1 MISLQ
6 SGYRSF
12 NRLLPFWFP
21 FFSFLKLEF
30 PITISNHSVL
40 LFSAVALA
48 KWIKEVSAIPGF
60 SLNTLSESSS
70 SLLERNADCLPTE
83 HRDATQWQN
92 IALGLWNQGTSDFV
106 TVQLNRLSEAPNH
119 PLIFCSLCLFASEIS
134 ITLCGI
140 LDFWEQASIPV
151 TLCPRQAKVKVFA
164 DGYFAASRFQ

>member
-83 HRDATQWQN
+83 HRAPGCHSMTEHRPW
-92 IALGLWNQGTSDFV
+92 ALKSGDLRFCHSTAEQTLRGTKSPPDLLLALFICLRDFHYFMWNPWF
-106 TVQLNRLSEAPNH
+106 LR
-119 PLIFCSLCLFASEIS
+119 
-134 ITLCGI
+134 
-140 LDFWEQASIPV
+140 ASIHSCDAVPS
-151 TLCPRQAKVKVFA
+151 P
-164 DGYFAASRFQ
+164 S